1 MDDKIVLLLLF
12 NNNILRT
19 NLIGYENYI
28 CDSEAASNLIRSSTK
43 YFKDKT
49 KSLNVTQDD
58 LDAVFNAEY
67 PFDSDEIKLWNEVKT
82 SNISDIEAITPAIL
96 KKIKTQLKDYFF
108 AEAFEDDNY
117 DRAKLEELYEVL
129 AKLNNLDVDEETVE
143 DVSLDNIDECVDIY
157 SSRNKEGIKFFDERI
172 SDTLSTGAFDYGT
185 INVITAPPG
194 NGKTMLIMNQA
205 VYVASQGKH
214 TLHLAIGDLT
224 RKQVIIR
231 FLAIITGN
239 TVRQIAMLSPEQFRQ
254 FISKAKMKYSVIFEH
269 LHCKCILPNSLNGIE
284 LIKLIKK
291 EQERKNIHFD
301 QVAVD
306 YDGNIETSIST
317 NKKGVDKD
325 NKSMYYEGADIYN
338 LFVKFAKENE
348 TVVWMLSQPKIQ
360 YWNCEKIPLEGLNDS
375 SKKQHIVDFI
385 MSLGKKIKDEPKVTF
400 FISKNRHGVS
410 DKTIYSN
417 MDGSTMTFT
426 PINAW
431 GEE

>member
-67 PFDSDEIKLWNEVKT
+67 SSDSDEIKLWNEVKT

-96 KKIKTQLKDYFF
+96 RKIKTQLKDYFF

-205 VYVASQGKH
+205 VYIASQGKH

-284 LIKLIKK
+284 LVKLIKK

-301 QVAVD
+301 QIAVD

-360 YWNCEKIPLEGLNDS
+360 FWGSEKIPLEGLNDS

-426 PINAW
+426 PINTW
-431 GEE
+431 DDG

>member
-67 PFDSDEIKLWNEVKT
+67 SSDSDEIKLWNEVKT
-82 SNISDIEAITPAIL
+82 LNISDIEAITPAIL

-129 AKLNNLDVDEETVE
+129 AKLNNLDIDEETVE

-157 SSRNKEGIKFFDERI
+157 SSRNKEGIKFFDERV

-284 LIKLIKK
+284 LVKLIKK

-301 QVAVD
+301 QIAVD

-360 YWNCEKIPLEGLNDS
+360 FWGSEKIPLEGLNDS

-417 MDGSTMTFT
+417 MDGSTMSFT
-426 PINAW
+426 PINTW
-431 GEE
+431 DDG

>member
-67 PFDSDEIKLWNEVKT
+67 PSDSDEIKLWNEVKT

-157 SSRNKEGIKFFDERI
+157 SSRNKEGIKFFDERV

-254 FISKAKMKYSVIFEH
+254 FISKAKMKYSVVFEH

-417 MDGSTMTFT
+417 MDGSTMSFT
-426 PINAW
+426 PINTW
-431 GEE
+431 DDG

>member
-67 PFDSDEIKLWNEVKT
+67 SSDSDEIKLWNEVKT

-96 KKIKTQLKDYFF
+96 RKIKTQLKDYFF

-205 VYVASQGKH
+205 VYIASQGKH

-284 LIKLIKK
+284 LVKLIKK

-301 QVAVD
+301 QIAVD

-360 YWNCEKIPLEGLNDS
+360 FWGSEKIPLEGLNDS

-417 MDGSTMTFT
+417 MDGSTMTFK
-426 PINAW
+426 PINTW